1 MHYSRTVKEVY
12 RSELND
18 EVDTRHL
25 KSGKVRLRFKLSE
38 DSCSIMH
45 QAMKLI
51 KSQYAP
57 VCLDYVCVKYLS
69 CTPRK
74 FKLPQPSVG
83 SNRALFTL
91 HKDQYETIRLALD
104 RARGVVDNDAE
115 ALTLICT
122 HIFAEH
128 KFSSLSSP
136 NWKYTI

>member
-1 MHYSRTVKEVY
+1 MHYSRTVKEIY

-38 DSCSIMH
+38 DSFSIMH

-51 KSQYAP
+51 KSQYDH
-57 VCLDYVCVKYLS
+57 VCLDYVCVQYLS

-74 FKLPQPSVG
+74 LKLPQPCSG
-83 SNRALFTL
+83 SKRKLFSL

-104 RARGVVDNDAE
+104 RARGIVNNDAG

-122 HIFAEH
+122 HIFGQH